1 MLGFIPRDHSR
12 QLTHVLLALFTL
24 AGCYLTYRL
33 KPELRWFHTLTIA
46 LGYVALLLIF
56 FTLIIGPFKLL
67 AQRRNPVNINLRRDT
82 GIWAGITGTLHVVF
96 GFQVHMGGDIV
107 LYFFERTHHGLKP
120 ALNLFGFSNDVGA
133 LATPILMAL
142 LLLSND
148 LSLRWLRGPLWK
160 WLQRANYVLILLV
173 LAHTVGYQINVER
186 EWIMPAATILLT
198 ACVLAAQLIGVAIS
212 FSRRARGASRG
223 S

>member
-1 MLGFIPRDHSR
+1 MLAFIPRDRGR
-12 QLTHVLLALFTL
+12 QMTHVLLALLTF
-24 AGCYLTYRL
+24 AGCYLTYVL
-33 KPELRWFHTLTIA
+33 KPELRWFHILTIA
-46 LGYVALLLIF
+46 LGYIALLLLF

-82 GIWAGITGTLHVVF
+82 GIWAGITGTLHVIF

-107 LYFFERTHHGLKP
+107 LYFFERTHHGLKL

-133 LATPILMAL
+133 VATPILVGL

-148 LSLRWLRGPLWK
+148 LSVRWLRGPLWK
-160 WLQRANYVLILLV
+160 WLQRSNYVLIVLA
-173 LAHTVGYQINVER
+173 LAHTFGYQINVER

-198 ACVLAAQLIGVAIS
+198 ALVLLAQLVGVVI
-212 FSRRARGASRG
+212 FLSRRKGRSATG
-223 S
+223 

>member
-1 MLGFIPRDHSR
+1 MLGFIPRDRSR
-12 QLTHVLLALFTL
+12 QLTHVFLALFTL

-33 KPELRWFHTLTIA
+33 KPELRWFHVLTIA
-46 LGYVALLLIF
+46 LGYISLLLIF
-56 FTLIIGPFKLL
+56 FTLIVGPFKLL

-82 GIWAGITGTLHVVF
+82 GIWAGITGTLHVLL
-96 GFQVHMGGDIV
+96 GFQVHLGGDIV
-107 LYFFERTHHGLKP
+107 LYFFERTHHGLKL

-133 LATPILMAL
+133 LATPILVAL

-160 WLQRANYVLILLV
+160 WLQRSNYILIVLV
-173 LAHTVGYQINVER
+173 LAHTLGYQITVER

-198 ACVLAAQLIGVAIS
+198 LLVLAAQLIGVVIS
-212 FSRRARGASRG
+212 LARQAGGPTSR
-223 S
+223 